1 MLRNSCSISTV
12 HGGERGQWEAK
23 DGAGRNGTTAG
34 PGHVPKTKSGS
45 LALTLADTH
54 LLILTLGQ
62 RHCPSLGT
70 GGHSPCLGA
79 RSPLD
84 LGHLRHRE
92 LALP

>member
-1 MLRNSCSISTV
+1 MLRNNSSIPTV
-12 HGGERGQWEAK
+12 YGGEWGQGEAK
-23 DGAGRNGTTAG
+23 DGAGRKGTTAG
-34 PGHVPKTKSGS
+34 PGHVPKAKPGS

-54 LLILTLGQ
+54 LLILSLGQ